1 MPSLADLVL
10 SPPGLFSPNGS
21 NHRSEQSRTDAI
33 PPVGDIINT
42 SRYSLRQR
50 QPVQLHPYVI
60 DKLHYK
66 QALQD
71 NPDAMITVRS
81 PRRDRRG
88 PLDEYE
94 NDEVNETQ
102 DTGNFVTMND
112 VSRSYGRSPVHT
124 EDLNDNHA
132 SDPEESR
139 INYPEIL
146 QDLPT
151 TDEDEEEELRAL
163 SKEAR
168 EVQRKRKKIRQKA
181 LKNAKAYPFTN
192 ATEESGRMTP
202 RDPSTTPVIAMV
214 FLIVHN

>member
-10 SPPGLFSPNGS
+10 SPPGLPPPNDL

-33 PPVGDIINT
+33 PPIGDIINT
-42 SRYSLRQR
+42 SRYSLRRR

-71 NPDAMITVRS
+71 NPDAIITVRS
-81 PRRDRRG
+81 PRGNRRG

-94 NDEVNETQ
+94 NDEENETQ
-102 DTGNFVTMND
+102 DLAKFVMD
-112 VSRSYGRSPVHT
+112 DFSRSHRRSPDHT
-124 EDLNDNHA
+124 EDLSDNHA
-132 SDPEESR
+132 IDREESR
-139 INYPEIL
+139 TSYPEIL

-151 TDEDEEEELRAL
+151 TDEEEEEELRAL

-168 EVQRKRKKIRQKA
+168 EVQRKRRKIRKKA

-192 ATEESGRMTP
+192 ATEDSGRRTP
-202 RDPSTTPVIAMV
+202 RDPTTTSVIAVVYLMV
-214 FLIVHN
+214 YN

>member
-10 SPPGLFSPNGS
+10 SPPGLSSPDGL

-81 PRRDRRG
+81 PRGNRRG

-94 NDEVNETQ
+94 NDEENETQ
-102 DTGNFVTMND
+102 DLANFVMDD
-112 VSRSYGRSPVHT
+112 VSRNHRRSPDHT
-124 EDLNDNHA
+124 GDLSDNHA
-132 SDPEESR
+132 IDPEESR
-139 INYPEIL
+139 TNYPEIL

-168 EVQRKRKKIRQKA
+168 EVQRKRKKMRKKV

-192 ATEESGRMTP
+192 AAKDSGRRTS
-202 RDPSTTPVIAMV
+202 RDPITTSVIAVAYLMA
-214 FLIVHN
+214 